1 MVVELSVG
9 GLMNID
15 SFLSQKSSNSLTGDD
30 IKLSERLS
38 IPGSKLRVFLLKIF
52 GSKIGTNVYLK
63 PKINI
68 KFPWKLKIGDNS
80 WVGEEVWID
89 NISEVEIGKNCCIS
103 QGVYLCTGNHDF
115 SKESFDLMSE
125 NILIEDSVWIGAKS
139 IIGPGSKISKGKFI
153 KLGEIYTKK
162 NN

>member
-1 MVVELSVG
+1 MIELDKFKKSN
-9 GLMNID
+9 LYKEK
-15 SFLSQKSSNSLTGDD
+15 SFLTNLVWYVINNLFFTSF
-30 IKLSERLS
+30 
-38 IPGSKLRVFLLKIF
+38 IPGSKLRVFLLKVF

>member
-1 MVVELSVG
+1 M
-9 GLMNID
+9 
-15 SFLSQKSSNSLTGDD
+15 
-30 IKLSERLS
+30 
-38 IPGSKLRVFLLKIF
+38 
-52 GSKIGTNVYLK
+52 
-63 PKINI
+63 
-68 KFPWKLKIGDNS
+68 
-80 WVGEEVWID
+80 WID